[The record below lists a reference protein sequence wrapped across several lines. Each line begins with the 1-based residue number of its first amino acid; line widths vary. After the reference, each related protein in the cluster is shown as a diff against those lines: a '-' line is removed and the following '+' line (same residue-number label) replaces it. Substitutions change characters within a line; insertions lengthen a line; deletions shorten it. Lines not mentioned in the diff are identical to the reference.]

1 MNNHRNYI
9 TRKNTSATVRAVL
22 LFLVGAA
29 VVILLSVM
37 VDNYNKRP
45 VEPDVTYP
53 MANANISW
61 DQSFYGWSDAT

>member
-1 MNNHRNYI
+1 MNYRKDY
-9 TRKNTSATVRAVL
+9 TTKKNTSATARAVL

-37 VDNYNKRP
+37 MDNKRP